1 MSGEG
6 TFLSRSELIS
16 DKHHADPRSE
26 GWWTDNVWHPF
37 VNGTGV
43 TQIYNNFTEKKVEP
57 AYVAPAKTLSTDW
70 AVQSLASAGGAILTY
85 TIAGKAAG
93 FGLERLGSSMGL
105 QGASARFLSNETTAQ
120 IVGAAAFDFA
130 KAPNPGETRLGNT
143 AGSIAAFGMFAAGN
157 RMLSSSKVF
166 AESSIATG
174 LGRIG
179 VGAVGGLTSLET
191 SHFVSGLLGQKS
203 EITMDD
209 RLKAMANGG
218 FVNFALPPIQKTATT
233 VVDYAVNAQPWG
245 KGIPVERYLEYSRDS
260 LKNQLADLDPSA
272 KGAGEKITS
281 LKQQLAELGDPTL
294 RALGRDNPLARVKT
308 ATDPSKADMARNTVL
323 FNEAEGAGKLTHEL
337 KHLRI
342 GKIAETSY
350 QQIGKML
357 KTDPLQAEAN
367 YYMLRANMEAAA
379 RAAENAVRPG
389 STVDN
394 PLSVG
399 MEKASNGKTYFENWN
414 NEFKQFQQNPKF
426 RPNFEFSPA
435 PDAPAPPSAAAA
447 AAEKSALATPQA
459 KEAPLKLGSTVTDK
473 GVNFSVHSPDAT
485 KVEVLIYDKP
495 GDKVPSK
502 VIPMQ
507 KNGSNWSA
515 FGEGLPEGTLYQ
527 YRAEGPHT
535 PEKDGTRF
543 NGNIGLIDPE
553 ARAVSSSELPTK
565 NGGGQV
571 PDNLGDM
578 PKSIALKDTYNW
590 QGDKAPNIPMA
601 DSVIYELNVRGY
613 TGGDATMG
621 HLSGTYRGLI
631 EKIPHLKELG
641 ITAVELM
648 PIMQGDRG
656 PWVPKNP
663 QTGEQLHDSWNYN
676 QVSYKAPDGSLA
688 ADGHMGQQV
697 AEFKDLVK
705 AMHANNIEV
714 ILDVVYNHT
723 REGDGAHGPT
733 LNFRGLD
740 NSGYY
745 LLDPNNKAQY
755 LDKTGCG
762 NTFNA
767 NSPAGQELIMNSLRY
782 WVDEMHVDGFRF
794 DLAPTFKYDPDGSQS
809 PKPAIM
815 MRIENDPVL
824 SKVKLIA
831 EPWSIEQYYLGKFS
845 DRLWSEW
852 NGDYRDTV
860 RKFIKSDANQ
870 TATLADR
877 IAGSPEWFDASKGRH
892 SINGITFHDGFT
904 MNDLVTYS
912 QKHNLANGEGNR
924 DGSNDNFS
932 WNSGYEGPV
941 RDANIPEAQKASIE
955 ALRSRQVKNM
965 MAMLM
970 LSRGTP
976 LVLAGDEFRA
986 TKDGNNNTWNQDKLN
1001 QINWAL
1007 KQDNAEAFRFSKMMI
1022 DLRKAHQIGRLEPN
1036 AFQWHGVQPN
1046 QPDFSDYARFIAW
1059 QTKPPSPGVKPLYS
1073 AFNSYW
1079 EPITVTLPKGNW
1091 FRLVDTNLPGGQD
1104 IVKPAD
1110 AAQMPQTYTIQP
1122 RSAIVLE
1129 GR

>member
-1 MSGEG
+1 MSGESIG
-6 TFLSRSELIS
+6 LSRSELIS
-16 DKHHADPRSE
+16 DKNADPRSE

-43 TQIYNNFTEKKVEP
+43 TQICNNFVDKKIEP

-85 TIAGKAAG
+85 TIAGKVAG
-93 FGLERLGSSMGL
+93 AGLDKLGSSLNL
-105 QGASARFLSNETTAQ
+105 QGASARFLTNATTAQ

-143 AGSIAAFGMFAAGN
+143 VGSVAAFGMFAAGN
-157 RMLSSSKVF
+157 HLLGTSRI
-166 AESSIATG
+166 AQSSIATG
-174 LGRIG
+174 LGRIA
-179 VGAVGGLTSLET
+179 VGAAGGLTSLET
-191 SHFVSGLLGQKS
+191 SHFVSGMLGQKS
-203 EITMDD
+203 EISWDD

-218 FVNFALPPIQKTATT
+218 FVNFALPPIQKSATT
-233 VVDYAVNAQPWG
+233 FIDYAVNAQPWG
-245 KGIPVERYLEYSRDS
+245 KGIPVERYLEYNRES
-260 LKNQLADLDPSA
+260 LKNQIADLDPAA
-272 KGAGEKITS
+272 KGANDKIGS
-281 LKQQLAELGDPTL
+281 LQQQLSELGDPTL
-294 RALGRDNPLARVKT
+294 RALGRDNPLARVKL
-308 ATDPSKADMARNTVL
+308 ANEASKADMARNTVL
-323 FNEAEGAGKLTHEL
+323 FNEAEGAGKLAHEL

-342 GKIAETSY
+342 GKIAESSY

-357 KTDPLQAEAN
+357 KTDPLQAEAK
-367 YYMLRANMEAAA
+367 YYMLRADMEAAA

-389 STVDN
+389 STMDN
-394 PLSVG
+394 PLRVG
-399 MEKASNGKTYFENWN
+399 METASNGKTYFENWN
-414 NEFKQFQQNPKF
+414 TEFKQFKQNTKF

-435 PDAPAPPSAAAA
+435 SDLPAPKA
-447 AAEKSALATPQA
+447 AAENAALAIPHA
-459 KEAPLKLGSTVTDK
+459 ASEATVKLGATVTDK
-473 GVNFSVHSPDAT
+473 GINFSVHAPDAT
-485 KVEVLIYDKP
+485 KVEVLIYDKA
-495 GDKVPSK
+495 GDKSPSK
-502 VIPMQ
+502 VISMQ
-507 KNGSNWSA
+507 KNGNNWSTFA
-515 FGEGLPEGTLYQ
+515 EGLPEGTLYQ
-527 YRAEGPHT
+527 YRAEGPNT

-543 NGNIGLIDPE
+543 NGKIGLVDPE
-553 ARAVSSSELPTK
+553 AKAVSSSELPVK

-571 PDNLGDM
+571 PDHLGDM

-590 QGDKAPNIPMA
+590 NGDKAPNIPMS
-601 DSVIYELNVRGY
+601 DTVIYELSVRGF
-613 TGGDATMG
+613 TGGDKTLG

-663 QTGEQLHDSWNYN
+663 ETGEQLRDSWNYN
-676 QVSYKAPDGSLA
+676 QINYKAPDGSLA
-688 ADGHMGQQV
+688 ADGHLGQQV

-705 AMHANNIEV
+705 ALHASNIEV

-723 REGDGAHGPT
+723 REGSPQGGPT
-733 LNFRGLD
+733 INFRGLD
-740 NSGYY
+740 NKGYY
-745 LLDPNNKAQY
+745 LLNPNNPAEY

-767 NSPAGQELIMNSLRY
+767 NSPAGKQLIMNSLRY

-794 DLAPTFKYDPDGSQS
+794 DLATTFKYEPDGSQ
-809 PKPAIM
+809 KAKTEIM
-815 MRIENDPVL
+815 QLIEADPVL

-860 RKFIKSDANQ
+860 RKFIKSDPNQ
-870 TATLADR
+870 TATLAER
-877 IAGSPEWFDASKGRH
+877 IAGSPQWFDAEKGRH
-892 SINGITFHDGFT
+892 SINAVTFHDGFT
-904 MNDLVTYS
+904 MNDLVSYN
-912 QKHNLANGEGNR
+912 QKHNLANGENNR

-932 WNSGYEGPV
+932 WNSGHEGPL
-941 RDANIPEAQKASIE
+941 RDAPIPEAQKASIE
-955 ALRSRQVKNM
+955 ALRSRQVKNL

-986 TKDGNNNTWNQDKLN
+986 TKEGNNNTWNQDKLN
-1001 QINWAL
+1001 QINWQL

-1022 DLRKAHQIGRLEPN
+1022 DLRKTHQIGRLGPN
-1036 AFQWHGVQPN
+1036 AFQWHGVEPFK
-1046 QPDFSDYARFIAW
+1046 PDFSDYARFIAW
-1059 QTKPPSPGVKPLYS
+1059 QTQPSTQGIKPLYS

-1091 FRLVDTNLPGGQD
+1091 FRLVDTNLPAGQD
-1104 IVKPAD
+1104 IVKPDHAT
-1110 AAQMPQTYTIQP
+1110 PTSETYTIQP